1 MRKALLLAIVAL
13 CVGAFGVGVGSASAH
28 GSKAQAVQTHAA
40 TLAPTAAT
48 AATRSMH
55 ICTSYC
61 ALLVDPWF
69 SGDSFWCGPAHY
81 GDVIFLWG
89 GSVWVCDRSAYYNG
103 TSHVHYDWA
112 NPIPAPDGAHWYD
125 LN

>member
-1 MRKALLLAIVAL
+1 MRMRLLLLLLLAFSVL
-13 CVGAFGVGVGSASAH
+13 CVSAFSVSVASPATH
-28 GSKAQAVQTHAA
+28 STSSKSQVQHVQNAQRVA
-40 TLAPTAAT
+40 
-48 AATRSMH
+48 H

-103 TSHVHYDWA
+103 ASHVHYYWA

-125 LN
+125 FN